1 MPVPAP
7 SLGNLRE
14 VMQTPIARALARYWW
29 VVVPIGLAAWV
40 KYKERKEKDGKA
52 NWLDVAI
59 DVSPLVGTLGV
70 IVTINDLARQ
80 AEERERD
87 RLAQAPRPRPAPL
100 PAREADFQPV
110 AQAVP
115 SAQDE

>member
-1 MPVPAP
+1 MPPPAP

-29 VVVPIGLAAWV
+29 VAVPIGLAAWV
-40 KYKERKEKDGKA
+40 KYKERKAKGDPV
-52 NWLDVAI
+52 NWLDIAI

-80 AEERERD
+80 AEERAQQNA
-87 RLAQAPRPRPAPL
+87 AQAPRARPL
-100 PAREADFQPV
+100 PARDADFQPV

-115 SAQDE
+115 SGQDG